1 MGDNDSLRLG
11 ITRQCVPISVQLLK
25 LKLHRPSLEQTHEE
39 QSLNVVYIAWPLLA
53 YNLSMIICP
62 S

>member
-25 LKLHRPSLEQTHEE
+25 LKLHRPSLEQTHVE